1 MSRVGQ
7 TARAGARAMRG
18 RQRAARQRGLV
29 LLALLIALMLMSIAL
44 AGALDVWSLQRRRE
58 EERQLL
64 FAGDQYRKAIVR
76 YYRLARAYPQTVD
89 DLLDDKRFVKPM
101 HHLRS
106 AYRDPITGQNDWAFL
121 WRDDRFYGVYS
132 DSDQATVK
140 RAGFPLR
147 YMDFEGAET
156 YRKWK
161 FLYLAPGLGLPA
173 SDAAPASAAAP
184 AQAAS
189 FPSLSGFAGGYLPG
203 QAPSG
208 LR

>member
-1 MSRVGQ
+1 MSR
-7 TARAGARAMRG
+7 AGRPARAMRG
-18 RQRAARQRGLV
+18 CPRAARQRGLV

-58 EERQLL
+58 DERQLL
-64 FAGDQYRKAIVR
+64 FVGDQYRKAIVR
-76 YYRLARAYPQTVD
+76 YYRLARVYPQTVD
-89 DLLDDKRFVKPM
+89 DLLDDNRFVKPA
-101 HHLRS
+101 HHLRRG
-106 AYRDPITGQNDWAFL
+106 YPDPITGQNDWAFL

-132 DSDQATVK
+132 NSDQATVK

-147 YMDFEGAET
+147 YMDFEGEET

-161 FLYLAPGLGLPA
+161 FLYLAPGLILPA
-173 SDAAPASAAAP
+173 SDAAPVSASAAVP

-203 QAPSG
+203 QSPSG

>member
-1 MSRVGQ
+1 M
-7 TARAGARAMRG
+7 
-18 RQRAARQRGLV
+18 

-58 EERQLL
+58 DERQLL
-64 FAGDQYRKAIVR
+64 FAGDQYRKAIIR

-89 DLLDDKRFVKPM
+89 DLLDDNRFVKPA
-101 HHLRS
+101 HHLRR
-106 AYRDPITGQNDWAFL
+106 AYPDPITGQNDWAFL

-132 DSDQATVK
+132 NSDQATVK
-140 RAGFPLR
+140 RAGFPPR
-147 YMDFEGAET
+147 YMDFEGEET

-161 FLYLAPGLGLPA
+161 FLYLAPGLSLPA
-173 SDAAPASAAAP
+173 SDAAPVSASAAAP